1 MVVRVRIVSNNS
13 INAQEISQRFHP
25 ILTLIFNRHFT
36 VSITDIFATPEE
48 TFNTRNLI
56 KVYTVFPCMNNR
68 LLRRV
73 FQCHSSS
80 PIDIGLPILIWR
92 LSKLTGMMLL
102 WKLRGVRLYELWN
115 RCVVR
120 FLQILSLRYRRR
132 VMLCQE
138 KLIQAAQEIR
148 TSSFWIL
155 CFKGQ
160 DPADWFL
167 KHHRLPPMNCRHFKY
182 QKVTAYGD
190 RGLCNHH

>member
-1 MVVRVRIVSNNS
+1 MVVRVRIVSNNL

-102 WKLRGVRLYELWN
+102 WKLRGGRLYEL
-115 RCVVR
+115 
-120 FLQILSLRYRRR
+120 
-132 VMLCQE
+132 
-138 KLIQAAQEIR
+138 
-148 TSSFWIL
+148 
-155 CFKGQ
+155 
-160 DPADWFL
+160 
-167 KHHRLPPMNCRHFKY
+167 
-182 QKVTAYGD
+182 
-190 RGLCNHH
+190 